1 MQNINPTQHRSRR
14 ALFYLGVIGFPLFF
28 GGLISLALA
37 ILLTQFPLLG
47 AFNSVGMVLLFIA
60 AFPLIIAGA
69 IGVYRGLTLSRD
81 NELAYQVGETMK
93 SYLDGRYTFIR
104 NLGSRSL
111 GYIDGVLVGPPG
123 VLVFRIVDYH
133 GTWRNER
140 AEWFVKDNRGSMRA
154 APSNPS
160 RECARDVY
168 ALRKFFSKRGITGVP
183 VYGIIVFHGQGV
195 TLQGVAPSVAI
206 AETPRLQQIM
216 QLPGEY
222 LSEAQRISPDQ
233 ASAVI
238 RALS

>member
-1 MQNINPTQHRSRR
+1 MQNINPTHNRSRR
-14 ALFYLGVIGFPLFF
+14 ALFYLGMIGFPLLF

-47 AFNSVGMVLLFIA
+47 SLNSVGMVLLFII
-60 AFPLIIAGA
+60 AFPLIIAG
-69 IGVYRGLTLSRD
+69 GVGIYRGLTLSRD
-81 NELAYQVGETMK
+81 NDLAYQVGEVMK
-93 SYLDGRYTFIR
+93 TFLDSRYTFVR
-104 NLGSRSL
+104 NVSRRGV
-111 GYIDGVLVGPPG
+111 GYVDGILVGPPG

-140 AEWFVKDNRGSMRA
+140 AEWFVKDGRGSMRA

-168 ALRKFFSKRGITGVP
+168 ALRKYFSKRGITGVP

-206 AETPRLQQIM
+206 AETPRLQQILN
-216 QLPGEY
+216 LPGEY
-222 LSEAQRISPDQ
+222 LSESQRISPDQ